1 MAESTKTPAR
11 KKPSDRKPKAD
22 APIEIK
28 STRTELPVK
37 LIGKAYKVRP
47 PKALVMLDFAKNLQ
61 EAQASADQDPSAI
74 LEHLTNWIRSSF
86 SEAEGEDIINRLHD
100 PKDDLDLSHIMD
112 LMNAVMERTT
122 GNPTM

>member
-47 PKALVMLDFAKNLQ
+47 PKALVMLDSRRICKKLKRRQ
-61 EAQASADQDPSAI
+61 TKTRQ
-74 LEHLTNWIRSSF
+74 RSS
-86 SEAEGEDIINRLHD
+86 N
-100 PKDDLDLSHIMD
+100 
-112 LMNAVMERTT
+112 T
-122 GNPTM
+122 